1 MDKSSISE
9 VIRGKEDCTIGWI
22 IPAQIVAKGRLRA
35 SDFAVLELVS
45 VIEVES
51 RSVVPVLSGET
62 VEMVIPPPSGESVK
76 SVISEVETV
85 NRQIEVVLR

>member
-22 IPAQIVAKGRLRA
+22 IPAQIVEKGRLRA
-35 SDFAVLELVS
+35 SDFAVLES
-45 VIEVES
+45 VTVFEVEP

-62 VEMVIPPPSGESVK
+62 VEMVIPPPFGESV
-76 SVISEVETV
+76 ISD
-85 NRQIEVVLR
+85 IS